1 MFGKAIQVANHGIGI
16 VILAI
21 EKLAFIFG
29 RRSEFL
35 KVLEMCDVLN
45 DLPSIYPLF
54 EEVTPHHYIKRSLEE
69 LRHSKFKII
78 EQACDVSDHLCNE
91 CECHS
96 L

>member
-1 MFGKAIQVANHGIGI
+1 MFGKAIQVSNHGIGI

-21 EKLAFIFG
+21 EKLAFIFR
-29 RRSEFL
+29 RRSAFL
-35 KVLEMCDVLN
+35 KVLEMCDVVN
-45 DLPSIYPLF
+45 DLLSIYPLF
-54 EEVTPHHYIKRSLEE
+54 EEVTPYHYIKMSLEE
-69 LRHSKFKII
+69 LRHSKFKRT